1 MSTGSKRST
10 ACRIDTP
17 PNRRNRSPQDD
28 LNGFALVLWEI
39 GASEIDA
46 EGPAAEQLV
55 DGAVGDLLE
64 ADPEA
69 SGMFDVYRLAGD
81 LDDPRVQLAAD
92 AEHERHHSADD
103 KPNGDLQ
110 TAEETSPIDPLQD
123 DIFRAKS
130 DLEDALAGAGDGDG
144 EAPDDGCGASV
155 QHEHEA
161 VDVPLD
167 EDPAAEGGEQA

>member
-1 MSTGSKRST
+1 MT
-10 ACRIDTP
+10 A
-17 PNRRNRSPQDD
+17 SPDWES
-28 LNGFALVLWEI
+28 LLWEARGYLGLDDDEAVPREELI
-39 GASEIDA
+39 
-46 EGPAAEQLV
+46 EQ
-55 DGAVGDLLE
+55 AVANGYQEREVQQAIRNADVLE
-64 ADPEA
+64 
-69 SGMFDVYRLAGD
+69 LAGD

-92 AEHERHHSADD
+92 AEHDERHHSADD

-167 EDPAAEGGEQA
+167 EDPAAEGGEQQ